1 MAGRW
6 VDGVLAGTIT
16 AAGVVAGALVFA
28 DRDFGSTAGPI
39 AGCLATGLA
48 TTALVAAYVIVRRRT
63 VSQWH
68 VLVPLVGTFL
78 VPVGVA
84 AGGPFHDGRAVA
96 VCWGMAAF
104 VAHLAIEYA
113 RGRHGKPRLGA
124 ALVVVLAVASAW
136 LVGRVG
142 QVTWQTE
149 DLRAVGVP
157 LVVVDVPGFTPYLAG
172 AGTASVE
179 VVLAERPH
187 PDESSGRRITVT
199 IYRGPASPPCGSSA
213 PTMIDDA
220 VGEVG
225 PRTVRFCVAEP
236 AHVVVARAEPV
247 YRQGNSA
254 AEFWSIEPLL
264 PSMTLRPVTAEDLAR
279 LGDVTPWE
287 TD

>member
-1 MAGRW
+1 M
-6 VDGVLAGTIT
+6 VAGTVT
-16 AAGVVAGALVFA
+16 AVGVVTGALVFA

-48 TTALVAAYVIVRRRT
+48 TTVLVAAYVIVRRRT
-63 VSQWH
+63 ASQWH
-68 VLVPLVGTFL
+68 VLVPLFGTL
-78 VPVGVA
+78 VVPIGVA

-96 VCWGMAAF
+96 VWWGIAAF
-104 VAHLAIEYA
+104 VAHLAIA
-113 RGRHGKPRLGA
+113 FGRDRRGRPRLGA
-124 ALVVVLAVASAW
+124 ALVVLLVVASAW

-157 LVVVDVPGFTPYLAG
+157 LVVVDLPGFTPYLAG

-179 VVLAERPH
+179 VVLAERAH

-199 IYRGPASPPCGSSA
+199 IYRGPTSPPCVSSV

-220 VGEVG
+220 EVG
-225 PRTVRFCVAEP
+225 PRTVRFCLADP
-236 AHVVVARAEPV
+236 AHVVIARAEPV
-247 YRQGNSA
+247 YPRKNSA
-254 AEFWSIEPLL
+254 GEFWSIEPLV